1 MITYRKTSQGAWEL
15 SADVTDPYTPFTW
28 TESRQF
34 FYYTKQEAKAL
45 FLQYLSDK
53 KMTIQ
58 KEVY

>member
-1 MITYRKTSQGAWEL
+1 MITYRKTYQGAWEL

-34 FYYTKQEAKAL
+34 LYYSKKEATAL
-45 FLQYLSDK
+45 FREYLAEN

-58 KEVY
+58 KETW